1 MQRYTQVKNSDLY
14 NKIEVVLERG
24 VFAPLF
30 FLQSA
35 TIYMTFTSKA
45 QVKNMKNIVL
55 IGLFFIGLRVS
66 AQTNE
71 SQVNLF
77 GQCMIEI
84 ATAEEMKTLEL
95 EMKSNPYIK
104 VVRLDYNT
112 QRAFILTKGIDQ
124 LSEDQFTSWFSNY
137 ANKVRCIQIGR
148 HGIDQVK
155 PYPFE
160 GCGKE

>member
-1 MQRYTQVKNSDLY
+1 MLRYTAVKNSDLF
-14 NKIEVVLERG
+14 NKMEISLKGESLL
-24 VFAPLF
+24 LF
-30 FLQSA
+30 FILQLA

-124 LSEDQFTSWFSNY
+124 LSEDQFSSWFSNY

>member
-1 MQRYTQVKNSDLY
+1 
-14 NKIEVVLERG
+14 
-24 VFAPLF
+24 
-30 FLQSA
+30 
-35 TIYMTFTSKA
+35 MTFTSKA

-137 ANKVRCIQIGR
+137 ANKVRCIKIGR

>member
-1 MQRYTQVKNSDLY
+1 
-14 NKIEVVLERG
+14 
-24 VFAPLF
+24 
-30 FLQSA
+30 
-35 TIYMTFTSKA
+35 
-45 QVKNMKNIVL
+45 MKNIVL

-71 SQVNLF
+71 NQVSLF
-77 GQCMIEI
+77 GQCMIEV
-84 ATAEEMKTLEL
+84 ATAEEMKTLET
-95 EMKSNPYIK
+95 EMRSNPYIK

-124 LSEDQFTSWFSNY
+124 LTEDQFTSWFSNY

-148 HGIDQVK
+148 HGIDLVK
-155 PYPFE
+155 PYPFD

>member
-1 MQRYTQVKNSDLY
+1 
-14 NKIEVVLERG
+14 
-24 VFAPLF
+24 
-30 FLQSA
+30 
-35 TIYMTFTSKA
+35 MTFTSKA

-112 QRAFILTKGIDQ
+112 QRALILTKGIDQ
-124 LSEDQFTSWFSNY
+124 LSEDQFSSWFSNY

-160 GCGKE
+160 GCGK

>member
-1 MQRYTQVKNSDLY
+1 MLRYTRVKNSDLF
-14 NKIEVVLERG
+14 NKIELSLKGESLL
-24 VFAPLF
+24 LF
-30 FLQSA
+30 FILQLA
-35 TIYMTFTSKA
+35 TIYMPFTSKA

-84 ATAEEMKTLEL
+84 ATAQEMKTLEV

-104 VVRLDYNT
+104 VVRIDYNT

-124 LSEDQFTSWFSNY
+124 LTEDQFTSWFSNY

>member
-1 MQRYTQVKNSDLY
+1 
-14 NKIEVVLERG
+14 
-24 VFAPLF
+24 
-30 FLQSA
+30 
-35 TIYMTFTSKA
+35 MTFTSKA

-148 HGIDQVK
+148 HGIEQVQ

-160 GCGKE
+160 GGGEE

>member
-1 MQRYTQVKNSDLY
+1 
-14 NKIEVVLERG
+14 
-24 VFAPLF
+24 
-30 FLQSA
+30 
-35 TIYMTFTSKA
+35 MTFTSKA

-66 AQTNE
+66 AQTNV

>member
-1 MQRYTQVKNSDLY
+1 
-14 NKIEVVLERG
+14 
-24 VFAPLF
+24 
-30 FLQSA
+30 
-35 TIYMTFTSKA
+35 MTFTSNVQA
-45 QVKNMKNIVL
+45 NSMKNIVL

-71 SQVNLF
+71 NQVSLF
-77 GQCMIEI
+77 GQCMIEV
-84 ATAEEMKTLEL
+84 AAAEEMKTLET
-95 EMKSNPYIK
+95 EMRSNPYIK

-124 LSEDQFTSWFSNY
+124 LTEDQFTSWFSNY

-148 HGIDQVK
+148 HGIDLVK

>member
-1 MQRYTQVKNSDLY
+1 
-14 NKIEVVLERG
+14 
-24 VFAPLF
+24 
-30 FLQSA
+30 
-35 TIYMTFTSKA
+35 
-45 QVKNMKNIVL
+45 
-55 IGLFFIGLRVS
+55 
-66 AQTNE
+66 
-71 SQVNLF
+71 
-77 GQCMIEI
+77 MIEI

-160 GCGKE
+160 GCGK

>member
-14 NKIEVVLERG
+14 NKIEVILKGESLL
-24 VFAPLF
+24 LF
-30 FLQSA
+30 FFQSA

-45 QVKNMKNIVL
+45 QVKNIVL

-71 SQVNLF
+71 SQLNLF

-84 ATAEEMKTLEL
+84 ATADEMKTLEL

-124 LSEDQFTSWFSNY
+124 LSEDQFSSWFSNY

-148 HGIDQVK
+148 HGIDKVK

>member
-1 MQRYTQVKNSDLY
+1 
-14 NKIEVVLERG
+14 
-24 VFAPLF
+24 
-30 FLQSA
+30 
-35 TIYMTFTSKA
+35 MTFTSKA

-66 AQTNE
+66 AQTIE

-124 LSEDQFTSWFSNY
+124 LSEDQFSSWFSNY

>member
-1 MQRYTQVKNSDLY
+1 
-14 NKIEVVLERG
+14 
-24 VFAPLF
+24 
-30 FLQSA
+30 
-35 TIYMTFTSKA
+35 MTFTSKS

-66 AQTNE
+66 AQTIE

-124 LSEDQFTSWFSNY
+124 LSEDQFSSWFSNY

>member
-1 MQRYTQVKNSDLY
+1 ML
-14 NKIEVVLERG
+14 
-24 VFAPLF
+24 LF
-30 FLQSA
+30 FILQLA

-124 LSEDQFTSWFSNY
+124 LSEDQFGSWFSNY

>member
-1 MQRYTQVKNSDLY
+1 ML
-14 NKIEVVLERG
+14 
-24 VFAPLF
+24 LF
-30 FLQSA
+30 FILQLA

-124 LSEDQFTSWFSNY
+124 LSEDQFSSWFSNY

>member
-1 MQRYTQVKNSDLY
+1 
-14 NKIEVVLERG
+14 
-24 VFAPLF
+24 
-30 FLQSA
+30 
-35 TIYMTFTSKA
+35 MTFTSKA

-55 IGLFFIGLRVS
+55 IGLFFIGLTVS
-66 AQTNE
+66 AQTNV

>member
-1 MQRYTQVKNSDLY
+1 
-14 NKIEVVLERG
+14 
-24 VFAPLF
+24 
-30 FLQSA
+30 
-35 TIYMTFTSKA
+35 MTFTSKA

-55 IGLFFIGLRVS
+55 IGLFFIGLTVS
-66 AQTNE
+66 AQTNV

-124 LSEDQFTSWFSNY
+124 LSEDQFSSWFSNY